1 MFTGLVGAVGTV
13 VRFDRS
19 EDRALLEIDSPAL
32 AGELAS
38 GDSVAVDGAC
48 LTASAVEGSRF
59 QAELVQETLRRTT
72 LGELEPGAGVNLELP
87 LRAGDRLGGH
97 MVLGHIDGIGEVRA
111 LSEGGELQVAI
122 DSALARYVVE
132 KGSIALDGV
141 SLTVA
146 AIDGS
151 LITVAL
157 IPETRRATT
166 LGRLISGSRLN
177 VEVDVLAKHVEK
189 LVAA

>member
-122 DSALARYVVE
+122 DSALVRYVVE
-132 KGSIALDGV
+132 KGSIAFDGV

>member
-13 VRFDRS
+13 VRFDRG
-19 EDRALLEIDSPAL
+19 EDGALLEIDSPAL

-59 QAELVQETLRRTT
+59 QAELVRETLQRTT
-72 LGELEPGAGVNLELP
+72 LGELEPGDDVNLELP

-111 LSEGGELQVAI
+111 LSDGGELQVAI
-122 DSALARYVVE
+122 EPALARYVVE